1 MPNQAKFDLTIDNFY
16 SLQPDTAFAKPK
28 ATVTLY
34 IDNEKIYFKKFD
46 GMIVKGKQK
55 PNVIVKQGET
65 EVADAKVFYVDAPVG
80 LTIESE
86 NFSDIGLES
95 RIEMDQKVLDQTNTS
110 TIIFTIPTPVKN
122 DGANVKNIDLASPS
136 ISSNSSKQH
145 IIKGKTYYRL
155 KDNSGEK
162 NWLESSSFIR
172 QYSLIDNTSPINGG
186 LKFSSIKFII
196 DNNKNVS
203 FKYRIIDFTNVD
215 YFLVR
220 NGVDTMGY
228 LDLRPS
234 SANRYQDGSNAN
246 TLTYRRTIVDSLNFG
261 NNNQPIQTN
270 RFYIFKLQGIKRI
283 ITFIRLQYLFRYSSG
298 IENVIVINFVKLN

>member
-28 ATVTLY
+28 ATVNLY
-34 IDNEKIYFKKFD
+34 IDNEKVYFKKFD

-65 EVADAKVFYVDAPVG
+65 EVADAKVFYVDAPVS
-80 LTIESE
+80 LTVESE

-95 RIEMDQKVLDQTNTS
+95 RIEMDQKVLDQTNAL
-110 TIIFTIPTPVKN
+110 TIIFTIPTPTKN
-122 DGANVKNIDLASPS
+122 DGANVKNINLSYDNN
-136 ISSNSSKQH
+136 IKQH

-172 QYSLIDNTSPINGG
+172 QYSLIKSNYLNVNI
-186 LKFSSIKFII
+186 KFSSIKFII

-203 FKYRIIDFTNVD
+203 FKYRIIDFTNLE
-215 YFLVR
+215 YLTLKNKTR
-220 NGVDTMGY
+220 TMGY
-228 LDLRPS
+228 LDLRS
-234 SANRYQDGSNAN
+234 SSDNRYQDGSNAN
-246 TLTYRRTIVDSLNFG
+246 TLAYRKTIVDSLNFG

-270 RFYIFKLQGIKRI
+270 RFYTLNVQGLKKTYFSFN
-283 ITFIRLQYLFRYSSG
+283 ITMAYV
-298 IENVIVINFVKLN
+298 IEDRVITIDLVKLNN